1 VSCRDARAWS
11 ALLEHR
17 FAEGSELAEPAEWS
31 ESAAHLAN
39 CGACRRIALAID
51 PTLVFPIALQGLAQP
66 STDATSDV
74 EAMRQAVSSL
84 RRARALGVSNAEGRD
99 LRAVG
104 ARRAQWMRVAAAAAL
119 VLGLGSQLPLG
130 RRHIDAAAPTPLPAV
145 ALALPVDSGSTGG
158 DSLGV
163 SGDVGRPS
171 ARVYQIAY
179 RDMAVVMVVDKSLD
193 L

>member
-1 VSCRDARAWS
+1 VTCRDARAWR

-17 FAEGSELAEPAEWS
+17 LADVPEPAEWPDA
-31 ESAAHLAN
+31 AAHLSS

-51 PTLVFPIALQGLAQP
+51 PTLLFPLAFQGLAQP
-66 STDATSDV
+66 SSDATADV

-84 RRARALGVSNAEGRD
+84 RRARDLGVSAPEGRD
-99 LRAVG
+99 RRAV
-104 ARRAQWMRVAAAAAL
+104 ASRRAKLMRVAAAAVL
-119 VLGLGSQLPLG
+119 VFALGSQLPIG
-130 RRHIDAAAPTPLPAV
+130 RRSVDAALPAPLPAV
-145 ALALPVDSGSTGG
+145 AEVLPVDLQGGGG

-171 ARVYQIAY
+171 ARIYQIAY

>member
-17 FAEGSELAEPAEWS
+17 FAEVPEPAEWPDL
-31 ESAAHLAN
+31 AAHLAS

-51 PTLVFPIALQGLAQP
+51 PTLLFRDLPQP
-66 STDATSDV
+66 STEATSDV

-84 RRARALGVSNAEGRD
+84 RRARALGVSSPEVRD
-99 LRAVG
+99 RRAV
-104 ARRAQWMRVAAAAAL
+104 ASRRAKLMRIAAAAVL
-119 VLGLGSQLPLG
+119 VLALGSQVPIG
-130 RRHIDAAAPTPLPAV
+130 RRSVDAVAPAPPPAV
-145 ALALPVDSGSTGG
+145 AEVLPVELQGGGG